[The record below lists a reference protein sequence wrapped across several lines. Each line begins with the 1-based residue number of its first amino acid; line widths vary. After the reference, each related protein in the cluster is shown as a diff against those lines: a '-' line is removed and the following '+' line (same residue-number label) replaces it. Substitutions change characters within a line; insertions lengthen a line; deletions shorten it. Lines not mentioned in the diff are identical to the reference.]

1 MRLAIL
7 AASFFTTPVLAGP
20 DWDATSEQLAVL
32 EFLGGQGCTLGD
44 DSFAAAMANE
54 LDLEILKLTSLSAQ
68 ATGQAAAQG
77 NYLVFDASI
86 CTIELPDIQTT
97 LAVGSP
103 EIRAIAPY
111 IRDEYEY
118 AGETTVNEGC
128 FLTDAVDVF
137 TVRASG
143 DLDRGTADY
152 LDFLAAGIISGE
164 LRFFSPNPLATPL
177 GFQSFAGDCANAP
190 NMPTVTPSHDFIA
203 SHFGRYVRAIGEMSE
218 CGEPVSASAL
228 SIAAE
233 FQGQSGDIF
242 GDPDPTFNA
251 WLFFEYELITMAAGW
266 HEGLSGSERGS
277 PRPPL
282 CHYPN

>member
-1 MRLAIL
+1 MSAV
-7 AASFFTTPVLAGP
+7 STPVFADQQTFDFLARH
-20 DWDATSEQLAVL
+20 
-32 EFLGGQGCTLGD
+32 GCTVSEESKDAL
-44 DSFAAAMANE
+44 ANAGF
-54 LDLEILKLTSLSAQ
+54 LEPYTNAIIADALSRGVAKQ
-68 ATGQAAAQG
+68 EGA
-77 NYLVFDASI
+77 YVVLDASI

-97 LAVGSP
+97 LAVGNP

-137 TVRASG
+137 TDRASG

-177 GFQSFAGDCANAP
+177 GFQSFAGDCADVP
-190 NMPTVTPSHDFIA
+190 NMPIVTPSHDFIA
-203 SHFGRYVRAIGEMSE
+203 SHFGQYVRAIGETSE
-218 CGEPVSASAL
+218 CDGPASGSAL

-233 FQGQSGDIF
+233 LQGLSGDRF
-242 GDPDPTFNA
+242 EDPDPTFNA

-266 HEGLSGSERGS
+266 HEGLSGSERGA